1 VGSKEEQER
10 TWKGKSDLMVI
21 ALIVMSALMPI
32 LTIAAFVV
40 GYNVNADRKILR
52 IKRKKKEEK
61 TEDEKMLERIDS
73 ARVY

>member
-1 VGSKEEQER
+1 MGSKEEQER
-10 TWKGKSDLMVI
+10 AWKGKSDLMVI

-32 LTIAAFVV
+32 LTITAFVV

>member
-1 VGSKEEQER
+1 
-10 TWKGKSDLMVI
+10 MVI
-21 ALIVMSALMPI
+21 ALIVMSALMPM
-32 LTIAAFVV
+32 LTITAFVV

-52 IKRKKKEEK
+52 IKRKRKEEK